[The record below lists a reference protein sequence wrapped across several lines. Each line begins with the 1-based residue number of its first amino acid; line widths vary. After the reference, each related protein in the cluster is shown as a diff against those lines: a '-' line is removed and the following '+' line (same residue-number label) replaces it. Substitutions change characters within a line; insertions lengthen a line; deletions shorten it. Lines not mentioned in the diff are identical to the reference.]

1 MNTLRQWFGP
11 SKKEI
16 WQQLA
21 SETGATFSS
30 QGLWHGEKVQAAH
43 GQWTITLDTHVL
55 STGKTHVTY
64 TRLRAPYVNADQF
77 RFSIYNRG
85 LLSDFATWLGAQ
97 DVEVG
102 HADFDK
108 AFIIKASS
116 EDKVRQLFANARL
129 RELIQAQPSI
139 YLSVRDNEGWLG
151 PKFPEATDELNFQVL
166 GVIKEVERL
175 KQLFDLF
182 AELLDELCR
191 IGSAYEQ
198 DPGVKL

>member
-1 MNTLRQWFGP
+1 MNTLHQWFGP

-16 WQQLA
+16 WQQL
-21 SETGATFSS
+21 SGQTGATYFP
-30 QGLWHGEKVQAAH
+30 GGIWHGDKVQAAH
-43 GQWTITLDTHVL
+43 GQWVITLDTHVL

-64 TRLRAPYVNADQF
+64 TRLRAPYVNADKF

-85 LLSDFATWLGAQ
+85 FLSDITVWLGAQ

-102 HADFDK
+102 HPDFDK
-108 AFIIKASS
+108 AFIIKATD
-116 EDKVRQLFANARL
+116 EAKARQLFANARL
-129 RELIQAQPSI
+129 RELISAQPSI

-166 GVIKEVERL
+166 GVIKEVDRL

-182 AELLDELCR
+182 AEILDELCR
-191 IGSAYEQ
+191 IGSAYEA